1 VVPEQRRHSGV
12 ETHGH
17 RTWSST
23 TVSGK
28 DNVDIAIVSGLVSSG
43 LRKDSASSQFGRLA
57 W

>member
-1 VVPEQRRHSGV
+1 MVPEQRRHSGV

-17 RTWSST
+17 STWSST

-43 LRKDSASSQFGRLA
+43 LRKDSASSQFGR
-57 W
+57 